1 MTLRLHEAGARCG
14 EEATVSDPERGT
26 FDPTHRS
33 LRGRFSQFEPEGDE
47 IESDGLPLP
56 LRRPPLTSVTGP
68 AELRTPHVNV
78 PRASGTPRLAA
89 VTTPLTT
96 NTPRTTDAWASHLNL
111 LLSLES
117 QVAVDNGTLTAAE
130 AEQLLARLAL
140 VIDQA
145 LTAPRP

>member
-1 MTLRLHEAGARCG
+1 M
-14 EEATVSDPERGT
+14 SDPERGT